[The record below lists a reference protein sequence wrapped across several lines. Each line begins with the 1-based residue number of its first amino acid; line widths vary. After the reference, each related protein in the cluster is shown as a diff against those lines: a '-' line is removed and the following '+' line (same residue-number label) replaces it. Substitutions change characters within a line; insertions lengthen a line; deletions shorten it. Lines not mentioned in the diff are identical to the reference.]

1 MLIKLISSK
10 VLIGNPIRF
19 QMVQGGTG
27 NNLKTGRLM
36 VVDGQ
41 ELDYETENFYLFSI
55 TVTVS
60 LFFH

>member
-1 MLIKLISSK
+1 
-10 VLIGNPIRF
+10 
-19 QMVQGGTG
+19 MVQGGTG
-27 NNLKTGRLM
+27 NNIKTGRLM

-60 LFFH
+60 LFFNKKWNL